1 MTTGHLDVSGSGGR
15 YLRERIQAKQRVGWE
30 YRYDEREREALAWAI
45 EQLVKAGLVG

>member
-1 MTTGHLDVSGSGGR
+1 MTGHLDVLAQRER

-30 YRYDEREREALAWAI
+30 YRYDERECEALAWAI